1 MQNIIPV
8 VLSGGVGARLWPLS
22 RQSFPKQFTK
32 LIDEVSL
39 FQAAVQRA
47 TFVSK
52 IEPVVV
58 TSSGHRYIVQN
69 QLNGLGVRAQ
79 ILLEPKGKN
88 TAPAVF
94 AATHFVS
101 GVHGDALVLIMPSD
115 HHIPDERAFAQM
127 VQSGCAAAMDG
138 ALVTFG
144 IKPHKPETGYGYIE
158 LGDIALGNCYAVNKF
173 LEKPSLE
180 VVEQIFASE
189 NHVWNA
195 GIFLFKASTLKS
207 LAQRFEPEMYNRVV
221 ASVDAASQEN
231 NFWHIDPSYWAH
243 LEGQSIDY
251 AILERC
257 DEIKCLKFAGCWSD
271 LGDWNALA
279 SQLPLDTSE
288 NLISGG
294 VTQFDCNNTTLW
306 AVSERTHLVGLGL
319 KNIVAVVTDDAV
331 LVADANCVQ
340 DVRYAVDCLA
350 EKKVLQASQHSKYY
364 RPWGW
369 FESLVN
375 KPGYQV
381 KRLNI
386 YPKAAISLQS
396 HQHRSEHWV
405 VVCGT
410 ATVTLDGVLMTIET
424 NASVYIEAGQKHRL
438 ANGTNDPL
446 VVIEVQTGGYLG
458 EDDII
463 RYEDFYNRAQEI
475 NADN

>member
-22 RQSFPKQFTK
+22 RPSFPKQFTE

-58 TSSGHRYIVQN
+58 TSSDYRFLAQN

-127 VQSGCAAAMDG
+127 VQSGCSAAMDG

-144 IKPHKPETGYGYIE
+144 IEPHKPETGYGYIE

-173 LEKPSLE
+173 LEKPNLE
-180 VVEQIFASE
+180 VVEQIFASG

-207 LAQRFEPEMYNRVV
+207 LAQRFEPEMYTRVM

-231 NFWHIDPSYWAH
+231 NFWHIDPSHWAH
-243 LEGQSIDY
+243 IEGQSIDY
-251 AILERC
+251 SILERC

-271 LGDWNALA
+271 LGDWSALA
-279 SQLPLDTSE
+279 RQLPLDTSE
-288 NLISGG
+288 NLISGEA
-294 VTQFDCNNTTLW
+294 TQFDCNNTTLW
-306 AVSERTHLVGLGL
+306 AASERTHLVGLGL
-319 KNIVAVVTDDAV
+319 KNIVAVVTDDAG

-340 DVRYAVDCLA
+340 DVRFAVDYLA
-350 EKKVLQASQHSKYY
+350 EKKVLQASQHSKDY

-369 FESLVN
+369 FESLVD

-381 KRLNI
+381 KRLNV

-405 VVCGT
+405 VVCGI

-424 NASVYIEAGQKHRL
+424 NESVYIEAGQKHRL
-438 ANGTNDPL
+438 ANGTNNPL

-463 RYEDFYNRAQEI
+463 RYEDFYSRAQKI
-475 NADN
+475 NVDD